1 MSRAV
6 TIVGGGLAG
15 VLAAFEAH
23 RQGADLITLYEQAD
37 HLGGSARSRFRHGLE
52 LRTRPILFGPPSD
65 PVAGLLEDYG
75 ASLRALAD
83 QHTGGPLGCLPT
95 GGFVRLLDTCHTR
108 LRALGV
114 RVQTRK
120 LFSPSEALASDDIVI
135 WTSDASALCG
145 PLGLKRPVAK
155 ARVDAAYAFCAY
167 WDGPLPFVLDAD
179 GPLRRV
185 YLYDAGGGTVL
196 NAESD
201 GEMDDEGLR
210 RAIAVAMAGTGGY
223 LKVAAFLGERIHTRW
238 APVAGDTALAWLEQ
252 ALAARCE
259 ERFILADW
267 SEPSTDAFLAL
278 RRALDIALEEA
289 APLRA
294 AG

>member
-37 HLGGSARSRFRHGLE
+37 HLGGSARSRVRHGLE

-65 PVAGLLEDYG
+65 PMAGLLEDYG
-75 ASLRALAD
+75 ASLKALAD

-95 GGFVRLLDTCHTR
+95 GGFVRLFDTCHTR

-114 RVQTRK
+114 KVHTRR
-120 LFSPSEALASDDIVI
+120 LLSPSEALDCDDILV
-135 WTSDASALCG
+135 WTSDPSPLCRS
-145 PLGLKRPVAK
+145 LGLKRPTTEAK
-155 ARVDAAYAFCAY
+155 VEAAYAFCAY
-167 WDGPLPFVLDAD
+167 WDGPLPFVIDAA

-196 NAESD
+196 NAECD
-201 GEMDDEGLR
+201 GEMEDEALR
-210 RAIAVAMAGTGGY
+210 QAIAGAIASTGGY
-223 LKVAAFLGERIHTRW
+223 LKVAGFLGERVHTRW
-238 APVAGDTALAWLEQ
+238 VPAPGDTALAWLEQ

-267 SEPSTDAFLAL
+267 TEPTTEAFLSL
-278 RRALDIALEEA
+278 RQGLELALEEA
-289 APLRA
+289 PPLRA
-294 AG
+294 VG